1 MNRTPPA
8 WMAKAREFWARTPSP
23 VGAPFLAKANGKE
36 ADLYLYD
43 FIGKDDWT
51 GGGIDARDVL
61 SALEEARG
69 ASQLNVHI
77 NSPGGSV
84 FDGIAIYNAIRSF
97 KGAKTVYVDGVAAS
111 IASVIALAGEKVI
124 TSHGAQ
130 WMVHDPAGGMV
141 VFGTADDIEN
151 EARKMTAALRKVREN
166 LVGIYVDNT
175 GRSLSEV
182 SAWMTAETWMTADEA
197 LERGLTDEVE
207 RPDPVAQSQARSV
220 GPSAQ
225 IRERT
230 LSNLRNAASRAAT
243 PASRDN
249 KASK

>member
-1 MNRTPPA
+1 
-8 WMAKAREFWARTPSP
+8 
-23 VGAPFLAKANGKE
+23 
-36 ADLYLYD
+36 
-43 FIGKDDWT
+43 
-51 GGGIDARDVL
+51 
-61 SALEEARG
+61 
-69 ASQLNVHI
+69 
-77 NSPGGSV
+77 V

-130 WMVHDPAGGMV
+130 WMVHDPAGGLAM
-141 VFGTADDIEN
+141 FGTTEEIEN

-197 LERGLTDEVE
+197 MERGLTDEVE
-207 RPDPVAQSQARSV
+207 RPEPIEQPQTKTATA
-220 GPSAQ
+220 SAQ

-230 LSNLRNAASRAAT
+230 LSNLRNAASRST
-243 PASRDN
+243 TRPAGTTKHRSELGETRNGCHYAEREADHQGG
-249 KASK
+249 